1 MVTSAASAE
10 PALSEVDS
18 LGAELWS
25 MPEVIV
31 EIAVS
36 TAVAVAVATA
46 AVAVA
51 VMAVAVAAVGIGAVA
66 EVAQGLP
73 RS

>member
-36 TAVAVAVATA
+36 AAVAVAVATA

-51 VMAVAVAAVGIGAVA
+51 VAAIGIGVVA

-73 RS
+73 RSWTW